1 MILNLNRPT
10 SFLFLILGSLSN
22 EDGDGHVNG
31 KKAIGLGPVH
41 KYPYSFEKAT
51 FFLGSQKKSR
61 PLVAFWDRFPLS
73 TRIR

>member
-1 MILNLNRPT
+1 MVFISDLARLRMILNLNQPT

-41 KYPYSFEKAT
+41 KYPYSLENAT
-51 FFLGSQKKSR
+51 FFLRSQKK
-61 PLVAFWDRFPLS
+61 
-73 TRIR
+73 IRVHS